1 MPYRDEELRKR
12 ASECIALARKARST
26 EVRTGLFTLARNLH
40 QMADAEMPIVPALD
54 HAVPPA
60 PGEIDPALAAAQP

>member
-26 EVRTGLFTLARNLH
+26 EVRTGLFTLARSLH
-40 QMADAEMPIVPALD
+40 QMADAEMPIVPLD
-54 HAVPPA
+54 HAA
-60 PGEIDPALAAAQP
+60 PSPGGEIIQH